1 MHFMVT
7 QGIRD
12 RATLKV
18 NYPMLNKK
26 SRAGEVNPAAQQLD
40 FYIRSPQVNQANNP
54 RPRSLRTS
62 SRWRSPGNDEV
73 WEYHS
78 R

>member
-1 MHFMVT
+1 MVT
-7 QGIRD
+7 QGICD

-40 FYIRSPQVNQANNP
+40 FYIRRPQVNQANNP
-54 RPRSLRTS
+54 PRQFFAHFFAM
-62 SRWRSPGNDEV
+62 EV
-73 WEYHS
+73 TWK
-78 R
+78 